1 MAATGALNSAGSYVT
16 RGTSILRYGL
26 FHKCRQ
32 NLVYSARRCFAT
44 PTNTEQDEFKF
55 ETLTGDFE
63 GKIIRLT
70 RSIEYICVAVSIYV
84 WHFCPDPRPLK
95 QV

>member
-1 MAATGALNSAGSYVT
+1 MAATGALNLAGSYVT

-44 PTNTEQDEFKF
+44 PTNSEQDEFKF

-70 RSIEYICVAVSIYV
+70 RSIEYIY
-84 WHFCPDPRPLK
+84 
-95 QV
+95 